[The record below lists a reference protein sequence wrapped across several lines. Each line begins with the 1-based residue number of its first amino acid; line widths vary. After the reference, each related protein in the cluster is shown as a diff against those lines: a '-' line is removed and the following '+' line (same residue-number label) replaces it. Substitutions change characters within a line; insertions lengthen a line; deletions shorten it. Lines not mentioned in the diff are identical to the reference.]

1 MLKIITSI
9 ILVFIATMSFAAKI
23 NFITSLSK
31 AKKLAK
37 EENKI
42 IFVDVMADWC
52 LPCKLMINDMEKDEK
67 VVAYFNENFI
77 NLKINERHDRHF
89 IKTFNIGAYPTIL
102 FLDKDANEVE
112 RMIGYKD
119 VSHVYLNA
127 NRINGNNAM
136 IQSYSDLDNLKEFDE
151 QSFIDELSTSL
162 AQMSKTEMNQ
172 MLNSLV
178 KLGMPYSKPILY
190 NYPTYI
196 SPPIFGAAYKDLDGA
211 KDKRLTEK
219 YIISYIL
226 TDDSFQNT
234 IEMKT
239 RSNELAEII
248 GMQSVKVLSYALA
261 YREFNL
267 FQHLGLANE
276 KTKLVNAKNLLNNY
290 PETSDTELLSL
301 AFTEIVKTTVKED
314 FDYYKTLQKTFLDMT
329 TSSQEYT
336 HYDILSVLQYAN
348 GHHDQYSL
356 SIAKANELARSKAIK
371 FSPLLKDLRVYLD

>member
-1 MLKIITSI
+1 MLKIITST
-9 ILVFIATMSFAAKI
+9 ILVFIATISFGAKI

-77 NLKINERHDRHF
+77 NLKINEKSNREF
-89 IKTFNIGAYPTIL
+89 MLNFSILVLPTIL
-102 FLDKDANEVE
+102 FLDNEANEVE
-112 RMIGYKD
+112 RKIGYKD
-119 VSHVYLNA
+119 VNDLYLSA
-127 NRINGNNAM
+127 YRINENNTL
-136 IQSYSDLDNLKEFDE
+136 IQSYSNVETADEFDE
-151 QSFIDELSTSL
+151 QRFIGELSTSL
-162 AQMSKTEMNQ
+162 AQMPKTEIKHV
-172 MLNSLV
+172 LNTLV
-178 KLGMPYSKPILY
+178 KLGMPYSKPILN

-248 GMQSVKVLSYALA
+248 DMQSVKILSYALA

-314 FDYYKTLQKTFLDMT
+314 FDYYKTLQKTFLDIT
-329 TSSQEYT
+329 ASSQEYT

-356 SIAKANELARSKAIK
+356 SIAKANELARSKGIK

>member
-1 MLKIITSI
+1 MFITTISYG
-9 ILVFIATMSFAAKI
+9 AKI

-52 LPCKLMINDMEKDEK
+52 LPCKMMINDMEKDEK
-67 VVAYFNENFI
+67 VVAYFSENFI

-89 IKTFNIGAYPTIL
+89 IKTFNIGAYPTVL

-119 VSHVYLNA
+119 VSHIFLNA

-136 IQSYSDLDNLKEFDE
+136 IQSYSDLDNLKKFDE

-196 SPPIFGAAYKDLDGA
+196 SPSIFGAAYKDLDGA

-248 GMQSVKVLSYALA
+248 GMQSVKILSYALA

-301 AFTEIVKTTVKED
+301 ALTEIVKTTVKED
-314 FDYYKTLQKTFLDMT
+314 FNYYKTLQKTFLDMT
-329 TSSQEYT
+329 ATSQEYT

-356 SIAKANELARSKAIK
+356 SIAKANELARSKGIK

>member
-1 MLKIITSI
+1 MLKIITST
-9 ILVFIATMSFAAKI
+9 ILVFIATISFGAKI

-52 LPCKLMINDMEKDEK
+52 APCKMMINDMEKDEK

-77 NLKINERHDRHF
+77 NLRINERHDRHF
-89 IKTFNIGAYPTIL
+89 IKTFKIGAYPTVL

-119 VSHVYLNA
+119 VSHIYLNA
-127 NRINGNNAM
+127 NRINGNNVM
-136 IQSYSDLDNLKEFDE
+136 IQNYSDLDNLKEFDE
-151 QSFIDELSTSL
+151 LRFIDELSTSL

-172 MLNSLV
+172 MLNALV

-190 NYPTYI
+190 HYPTYI
-196 SPPIFGAAYKDLDGA
+196 SPPIFAAAYKDLDGA

-226 TDDSFQNT
+226 SDETFQNT
-234 IEMKT
+234 VEMKT

-248 GMQSVKVLSYALA
+248 GMQSVKILSYALA

-301 AFTEIVKTTVKED
+301 AFTEIIKTTVKED

-356 SIAKANELARSKAIK
+356 SIAKANELARSKGIK

>member
-1 MLKIITSI
+1 M
-9 ILVFIATMSFAAKI
+9 FIATISFGAKI

-52 LPCKLMINDMEKDEK
+52 LPCKLMINDIEKDEK

-77 NLKINERHDRHF
+77 NLKINEKSNREF
-89 IKTFNIGAYPTIL
+89 MLNFSILVLPTIL
-102 FLDKDANEVE
+102 FLDNEANEVE
-112 RMIGYKD
+112 RKIGYKD
-119 VSHVYLNA
+119 VNDLYLSA
-127 NRINGNNAM
+127 YWINENNTL
-136 IQSYSDLDNLKEFDE
+136 IQSYSNVETANEFDE
-151 QSFIDELSTSL
+151 QRFIGELSESL
-162 AQMSKTEMNQ
+162 AQMPKTEIKHV
-172 MLNSLV
+172 LNSLV

-196 SPPIFGAAYKDLDGA
+196 SPPIFAAAYKDLDGA

-226 TDDSFQNT
+226 SDETFQNT

-248 GMQSVKVLSYALA
+248 GIHSVKILSYALA

-276 KTKLVNAKNLLNNY
+276 KTKSVNAKNLLNNY
-290 PETSDTELLSL
+290 TETSDTELLSL
-301 AFTEIVKTTVKED
+301 AFTEVVKTTVKED
-314 FDYYKTLQKTFLDMT
+314 FDYYKTLQKTFLDIT
-329 TSSQEYT
+329 ATSQEYT

-356 SIAKANELARSKAIK
+356 SIAKANELARSKGIK